1 MTGPS
6 LDPLPNA
13 LPNALFALFAL
24 FALPNALFALFALP
38 NALFALFALFALLN
52 GCEPNK
58 LPIYITA
65 EMTNRIRMMQQMV
78 YPPAVTASDVKF
90 RMVMVSTMTEM
101 TNNMMNSYMYDRVR
115 YTVFSFCPS
124 SLVA

>member
-1 MTGPS
+1 MRMTGPS

-13 LPNALFALFAL
+13 LPTL
-24 FALPNALFALFALP
+24 FALPNALFALP
-38 NALFALFALFALLN
+38 NALFALFALLN

-101 TNNMMNSYMYDRVR
+101 TNNMMNSYMYDRVT